1 MIIFEQLTVEEE
13 VDGKQIIERQAVRR
27 ELEIA
32 QDFYALTFCSFIQY
46 YRNKYQITLDE
57 RVQYMVNCCLIFL
70 LQSCLLLCVFY
81 FIKKTQEEEVNG
93 FMAMMHVDVLLT
105 RFVLGWL
112 MHMNSEP
119 EVRQAM
125 SMFKYVI

>member
-1 MIIFEQLTVEEE
+1 
-13 VDGKQIIERQAVRR
+13 
-27 ELEIA
+27 
-32 QDFYALTFCSFIQY
+32 
-46 YRNKYQITLDE
+46 
-57 RVQYMVNCCLIFL
+57 MVNCCLIFL

-81 FIKKTQEEEVNG
+81 FIKKTQDNEVNG

-112 MHMNSEP
+112 MHMGSEP

-125 SMFKYVI
+125 SMFKYII